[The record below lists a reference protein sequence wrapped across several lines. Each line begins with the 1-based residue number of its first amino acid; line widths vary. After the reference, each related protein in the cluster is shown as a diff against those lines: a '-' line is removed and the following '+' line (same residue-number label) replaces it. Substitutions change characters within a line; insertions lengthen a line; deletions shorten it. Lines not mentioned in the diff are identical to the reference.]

1 MSGERS
7 DASGSPG
14 DAPPGRASTGV
25 PGLQSAAAAPLPMPT
40 ALPRSAVTGIL
51 LAGGLGRRMS
61 ADGQGLDKG
70 LQPLRGRPMA
80 AHVIDR
86 LAPQVGTLAINAN
99 RNLDAW
105 RAFGL
110 PVFEDRIGGFAGP
123 LAGLHAAMRF
133 ALTPWVVTAPCD
145 SPFLPT
151 DLVARLAHAAIASKA
166 RVAVARTGTQA
177 QPVFA
182 LVACS
187 LHEDLDAFLASGR
200 RRIDAWYAPLGAIEV
215 PFDDEAAFLNINTAD
230 ELLRLERAVV
240 QPTDPA
246 GMSR

>member
-1 MSGERS
+1 VSGDGPKLGADTSRL
-7 DASGSPG
+7 
-14 DAPPGRASTGV
+14 RAA
-25 PGLQSAAAAPLPMPT
+25 SAALPTMPT
-40 ALPRSAVTGIL
+40 ALPREAITGIL

-70 LQPLRGRPMA
+70 LQLLRGRPMA

-99 RNLDAW
+99 RKLDAW

-110 PVFEDRIGGFAGP
+110 PVFEDRVGGFAGP

-133 ALTPWVVTAPCD
+133 AATPWVVTAPCD

-151 DLVARLAHAAIASKA
+151 DLVARLAQAAIDSKA
-166 RVAVARTGTQA
+166 RIAVARTGSQA

-187 LHEDLDAFLASGR
+187 LHDDLDAFLASGR
-200 RRIDAWYAPLGAIEV
+200 RRIDAWYAPLGAVEV
-215 PFDDEAAFLNINTAD
+215 PFDDEAAFLNVNTAD
-230 ELLRLERAVV
+230 ELLRLEGADA
-240 QPTDPA
+240 PPADPP
-246 GMSR
+246 GVSR